1 MRVQIVE
8 TMPQTAQVEE
18 FVDKLGFF
26 YGSVDNA
33 ALPAIS
39 KALVTNG
46 LKDRIFGSRKANG
59 VPLLDGAEVMRASD
73 NGTADMLDDHVIDN
87 HHTPHSDHHANSNGE
102 LNIRDLLCT
111 LEQAQQVFF
120 ISSIQNMFLTVADSV
135 NVMYIRYIY
144 RCSNQACYL

>member
-46 LKDRIFGSRKANG
+46 LKDRIFGQRMANG
-59 VPLLDGAEVMRASD
+59 VSLSDGAEVTRASD
-73 NGTADMLDDHVIDN
+73 NGMADTLDDHLIDN
-87 HHTPHSDHHANSNGE
+87 HHSPYSDHHASSNGE
-102 LNIRDLLCT
+102 LNVRDFLCT
-111 LEQAQQVFF
+111 FE
-120 ISSIQNMFLTVADSV
+120 
-135 NVMYIRYIY
+135 
-144 RCSNQACYL
+144 